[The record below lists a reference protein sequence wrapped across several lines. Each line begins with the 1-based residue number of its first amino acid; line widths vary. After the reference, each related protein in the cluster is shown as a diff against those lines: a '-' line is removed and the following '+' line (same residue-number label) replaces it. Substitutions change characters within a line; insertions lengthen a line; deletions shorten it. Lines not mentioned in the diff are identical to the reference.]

1 VSGSSDESARRALS
15 PGAAR
20 VVGTADLIAVARRER
35 HVAVTN
41 VAVTNV
47 ASLIAKRLCTVVP
60 EQGGSVYM
68 FYEVPNDHVR
78 GAP

>member
-1 VSGSSDESARRALS
+1 MSGSSDESARRALS

-20 VVGTADLIAVARRER
+20 VVGTADLIAVARRE
-35 HVAVTN
+35 HDVVTN